1 MGEYKPMPESD
12 NSEKKI
18 NVRQERVYSV
28 IWAVLIGMGL
38 IWWFYP
44 NIRAALQTEPLTVVE
59 VVGADLDFADEQEK
73 KLNTSI
79 GTMADDVASGDQN
92 NKTDEVSE
100 TTLEKA
106 EVVDGGS
113 DSSKVI
119 NSDTSMAKRT
129 EPSDIDRDVAEENES
144 NKSDETSEATVEKT
158 EAQDSS
164 VSALNNIDSG
174 TSSAKGAGA
183 SSVKSS
189 DIDQDVVVN
198 QSAVEMEDAP
208 IISQTTGLLAP
219 TFDIVRIEVNGF
231 SVISGKANG
240 EGYVLLN
247 LDGVSMPESRSD
259 LDGSGEF
266 VIFVEL
272 PPSASS
278 QELRL
283 ELYPADI
290 DERVMSDAVIFLK
303 PRTPVFVAEKPIEDP
318 ETASV
323 KGSEATFPN
332 KIDSLEKTDTEI
344 VPIISAEVQSP
355 AIILADK
362 QGVRVITSAGGQGPI
377 LAVVLDTISYNLDGS
392 VRVGGRAVGTGFV
405 RVYLDNQAITTSR
418 IKPSG
423 HWSADLVDIDVGIY
437 TLRVDELNESGEVTS
452 RAESPFK
459 REDPADIA
467 EILNSGPIVVEPQS
481 AVFDK
486 SPIDVQGQVNE
497 LSNLLG
503 AFNDVQVSGIKTM
516 GGDNLIGGAAD
527 FGAPAVRFRVQ
538 TVQPGSTLWAIA
550 KERYGKGI
558 EYFKV
563 FEANK
568 ERIRDPDLIYPGQVF
583 ELPD

>member
-1 MGEYKPMPESD
+1 MPESD

-73 KLNTSI
+73 KLNSSI

-332 KIDSLEKTDTEI
+332 KIGSLEKTDTEI

-503 AFNDVQVSGIKTM
+503 AFNDVQVSGIKAM

>member
-1 MGEYKPMPESD
+1 MPESD

-106 EVVDGGS
+106 KVVDGGS

-119 NSDTSMAKRT
+119 NSNTSMAKRT

-144 NKSDETSEATVEKT
+144 NKSDEPSEATVEKT

-323 KGSEATFPN
+323 KGSEATFLN
-332 KIDSLEKTDTEI
+332 KIGSLKKTDTEI

-362 QGVRVITSAGGQGPI
+362 QGVRVITSAGGHGPI

-503 AFNDVQVSGIKTM
+503 AFNDVQVSGIKAM

-527 FGAPAVRFRVQ
+527 FSAPAVRFRVQ

>member
-1 MGEYKPMPESD
+1 MPESD
-12 NSEKKI
+12 NSETKI
-18 NVRQERVYSV
+18 NVRQERVYSA
-28 IWAVLIGMGL
+28 IWAVLIGIGL

-59 VVGADLDFADEQEK
+59 VEVEAADLDFADEQQK
-73 KLNTSI
+73 KSNTAI
-79 GTMADDVASGDQN
+79 GTMADDVASGDEN

-106 EVVDGGS
+106 EVLDGVS
-113 DSSKVI
+113 DSLKVI
-119 NSDTSMAKRT
+119 NSETSMAKRA
-129 EPSDIDRDVAEENES
+129 EPSDIDRDVAEEDES
-144 NKSDETSEATVEKT
+144 NKSDEISATTVEKT
-158 EAQDSS
+158 EVVDNS
-164 VSALNNIDSG
+164 VSALNNIDSV
-174 TSSAKGAGA
+174 TSTATGASA
-183 SSVKSS
+183 SSVNSL
-189 DIDQDVVVN
+189 DIDQDVVIN

-208 IISQTTGLLAP
+208 IIAQTTGLLPP

-247 LDGVSMPESRSD
+247 LDGVSLPGSRAD

-272 PPSASS
+272 PPAASS

-283 ELYPADI
+283 ELYPSDI
-290 DERVMSDAVIFLK
+290 DGKVMSDAVVFLK
-303 PRTPVFVAEKPIEDP
+303 PRTPILVAEEPIEDP

-323 KGSEATFPN
+323 KSSEITFPN
-332 KIDSLEKTDTEI
+332 KVDSVEATETKI
-344 VPIISAEVQSP
+344 VPLISAEVQSP

-362 QGVRVITSAGGQGPI
+362 QGVRVITSAGEQGPI

-423 HWSADLVDIDVGIY
+423 YWSADLVDIDVGIY

-467 EILNSGPIVVEPQS
+467 EILNSGPTVVETQS
-481 AVFDK
+481 GVFDR
-486 SPIDVQGQVNE
+486 SSIDVQGQVNE
-497 LSNLLG
+497 LAELSG

-516 GGDNLIGGAAD
+516 GGDNPIGSASG
-527 FGAPAVRFRVQ
+527 FGTPAVRFRVQ

>member
-1 MGEYKPMPESD
+1 MPESD

-106 EVVDGGS
+106 KVVDGGS

-144 NKSDETSEATVEKT
+144 NKSDEPSEATVEKT

-362 QGVRVITSAGGQGPI
+362 QGVRVITSAGGHGPI

>member
-1 MGEYKPMPESD
+1 MPESD

-129 EPSDIDRDVAEENES
+129 EPSDIDRDAAEKNES

-323 KGSEATFPN
+323 KGSEANFPN
-332 KIDSLEKTDTEI
+332 KIGSLEKTDTEI

-392 VRVGGRAVGTGFV
+392 VRVGGRAVGTWFV

>member
-1 MGEYKPMPESD
+1 MPESD

-79 GTMADDVASGDQN
+79 GTMADDLASGDQN

-106 EVVDGGS
+106 KVVDGGS

-119 NSDTSMAKRT
+119 NSNTSMAKRT

-144 NKSDETSEATVEKT
+144 NKSDEPSEATVEKT

-189 DIDQDVVVN
+189 DIDQDVVVS

-290 DERVMSDAVIFLK
+290 DKRVMSDSVIFLK

-467 EILNSGPIVVEPQS
+467 EILNSGPIIVEPQS

-503 AFNDVQVSGIKTM
+503 AFNDVQVSGIKAM

>member
-1 MGEYKPMPESD
+1 MPESD

-344 VPIISAEVQSP
+344 VPISSAEVQSP

>member
-1 MGEYKPMPESD
+1 MPESD

-189 DIDQDVVVN
+189 DIDQDVVVS

>member
-1 MGEYKPMPESD
+1 MPESD

-59 VVGADLDFADEQEK
+59 VVGADLDFADEQEN

-144 NKSDETSEATVEKT
+144 NKSDEPSEATVEKT

-219 TFDIVRIEVNGF
+219 TFDSVRIEVNGF

-362 QGVRVITSAGGQGPI
+362 QGVRVITSAGEQGPI

>member
-1 MGEYKPMPESD
+1 MPESD

-106 EVVDGGS
+106 KVVDGGS

-119 NSDTSMAKRT
+119 NSNTSMAKRT

-189 DIDQDVVVN
+189 DIDQDVVVS

-290 DERVMSDAVIFLK
+290 DERVLSDAVIFLK

-503 AFNDVQVSGIKTM
+503 AFNDVQVSGIKAM

>member
-1 MGEYKPMPESD
+1 MPEPD

-59 VVGADLDFADEQEK
+59 VVGSDLDFADEQEK

-119 NSDTSMAKRT
+119 NSNTSMAKRT

-144 NKSDETSEATVEKT
+144 NKSDEPSEATVEKT

-290 DERVMSDAVIFLK
+290 DERVLSDAVIFLK

-377 LAVVLDTISYNLDGS
+377 LAVILDTISYNLDGS

-503 AFNDVQVSGIKTM
+503 AFNDVQVSGIKAM

>member
-1 MGEYKPMPESD
+1 MPESD

-119 NSDTSMAKRT
+119 NSNTSMAKRT

-144 NKSDETSEATVEKT
+144 NKSDEPSEATVEKT

-503 AFNDVQVSGIKTM
+503 AFNDVQVSGIKAM

>member
-1 MGEYKPMPESD
+1 MPESD

-323 KGSEATFPN
+323 KGSESTFTN
-332 KIDSLEKTDTEI
+332 KIDSLEKTDTKI
-344 VPIISAEVQSP
+344 VPIISDEVQSP

>member
-1 MGEYKPMPESD
+1 MPESD

-106 EVVDGGS
+106 KVVDGGS

-119 NSDTSMAKRT
+119 NSNTSMAKRT

-144 NKSDETSEATVEKT
+144 NKSDEPSEATVEKT

-332 KIDSLEKTDTEI
+332 KIGSLEKTDTEI

>member
-1 MGEYKPMPESD
+1 MPESD

-106 EVVDGGS
+106 KVVDGGS

-119 NSDTSMAKRT
+119 NSNTSMAKRT

-144 NKSDETSEATVEKT
+144 NKSDEPSEATVEKT

-362 QGVRVITSAGGQGPI
+362 QGVRVITSVGGQGPI

-503 AFNDVQVSGIKTM
+503 AFNDVQVSGIKAM

>member
-1 MGEYKPMPESD
+1 MPESD

-106 EVVDGGS
+106 KVVDGGS

-144 NKSDETSEATVEKT
+144 NKSDEPSEATVEKT

-362 QGVRVITSAGGQGPI
+362 QGVRVITSAGGHGPI

-503 AFNDVQVSGIKTM
+503 AFNDVQVSGIKAM

>member
-1 MGEYKPMPESD
+1 MPESD

-144 NKSDETSEATVEKT
+144 NKSDEPSEATVEKT

-362 QGVRVITSAGGQGPI
+362 QGVRVITSAGGHGPI

-527 FGAPAVRFRVQ
+527 FSAPAVRFRVQ

>member
-1 MGEYKPMPESD
+1 MPESD

-106 EVVDGGS
+106 KVVDGGS

-119 NSDTSMAKRT
+119 NSNTSMAKRT

-503 AFNDVQVSGIKTM
+503 AFNDVQVSGIKAM

>member
-1 MGEYKPMPESD
+1 MPESD

-18 NVRQERVYSV
+18 NVRQERVYSA
-28 IWAVLIGMGL
+28 IWAVLIGIGL

-44 NIRAALQTEPLTVVE
+44 NIRAALQTEPVTVVE
-59 VVGADLDFADEQEK
+59 VLGADLDFADEQGK
-73 KLNTSI
+73 KSNTSI
-79 GTMADDVASGDQN
+79 GTMADDAASRDEN

-100 TTLEKA
+100 ITLEKA

-113 DSSKVI
+113 GPLKVI
-119 NSDTSMAKRT
+119 NSDTSMAKRA
-129 EPSDIDRDVAEENES
+129 EPSDD
-144 NKSDETSEATVEKT
+144 
-158 EAQDSS
+158 S
-164 VSALNNIDSG
+164 VSALNNIDSV
-174 TSSAKGAGA
+174 TSTAKGASA
-183 SSVKSS
+183 SSVNSS
-189 DIDQDVVVN
+189 DIDQGVVVN
-198 QSAVEMEDAP
+198 QSAVETEDAP
-208 IISQTTGLLAP
+208 IIAQTTGLLAP

-247 LDGVSMPESRSD
+247 LDGLSLPESRAD
-259 LDGSGEF
+259 LDGNGEF

-290 DERVMSDAVIFLK
+290 DGRIMSDAVIFLN
-303 PRTPVFVAEKPIEDP
+303 PRTPVLAVEEPIEDP
-318 ETASV
+318 ENASV
-323 KGSEATFPN
+323 KSSEATFPN
-332 KIDSLEKTDTEI
+332 KVDSVEKTDTKI
-344 VPIISAEVQSP
+344 VPTISAEVQSP

-362 QGVRVITSAGGQGPI
+362 QGVRVIASAGEQGPI

-423 HWSADLVDIDVGIY
+423 YWSADLVDIDVGIY

-467 EILNSGPIVVEPQS
+467 EILNSGRIVVETQS
-481 AVFDK
+481 VVFDGP
-486 SPIDVQGQVNE
+486 SIDVQGQVNE
-497 LSNLLG
+497 LSNPSGVFNG
-503 AFNDVQVSGIKTM
+503 AQVSGIKAT
-516 GGDNLIGGAAD
+516 GSDDPIGGPAD
-527 FGAPAVRFRVQ
+527 FGTPAVRFRVQ

>member
-1 MGEYKPMPESD
+1 MPESD

-106 EVVDGGS
+106 KVVDGGS

-503 AFNDVQVSGIKTM
+503 AFNDVQVSGIKAM

>member
-1 MGEYKPMPESD
+1 MPESD

-362 QGVRVITSAGGQGPI
+362 QGVRVITSAGGHGPI

-503 AFNDVQVSGIKTM
+503 AFNDVQVSGIKAM

>member
-1 MGEYKPMPESD
+1 MPESD

-106 EVVDGGS
+106 KVVDGGS
-113 DSSKVI
+113 VSSKVI
-119 NSDTSMAKRT
+119 NSNTSMAKRT

-144 NKSDETSEATVEKT
+144 NKSDEPSEATVEKT

-362 QGVRVITSAGGQGPI
+362 QGVRVITSAGGKGPI

-503 AFNDVQVSGIKTM
+503 AFNDVQVSGIKAM

>member
-1 MGEYKPMPESD
+1 MPESD

-119 NSDTSMAKRT
+119 NSNTSMAKRT

-144 NKSDETSEATVEKT
+144 NKSDEPSEATVEKT

>member
-1 MGEYKPMPESD
+1 MPESD

-106 EVVDGGS
+106 KVVDGGS

-362 QGVRVITSAGGQGPI
+362 QGVRVITSAGGHGPI

-503 AFNDVQVSGIKTM
+503 AFNDVQVSGIKAM

>member
-1 MGEYKPMPESD
+1 MPESD

-18 NVRQERVYSV
+18 NVRQETVYSV

-106 EVVDGGS
+106 KVVDGGS

-129 EPSDIDRDVAEENES
+129 EPSDIDRDAAEKNES

-392 VRVGGRAVGTGFV
+392 VRVGGRAVGTWFV

-503 AFNDVQVSGIKTM
+503 AFNDVQVSGIKAM
-516 GGDNLIGGAAD
+516 GGDNPIGGASD
-527 FGAPAVRFRVQ
+527 FGTPAVRFRVQ

>member
-1 MGEYKPMPESD
+1 MPESD

-18 NVRQERVYSV
+18 NVRQERVYSA
-28 IWAVLIGMGL
+28 IWAVLIGIGL

-44 NIRAALQTEPLTVVE
+44 NIRAALQTEPVTVVE
-59 VVGADLDFADEQEK
+59 VVGADLDFADEQGK
-73 KLNTSI
+73 KSNTSI
-79 GTMADDVASGDQN
+79 GTMADDAASSDEN

-100 TTLEKA
+100 ITLEKA

-113 DSSKVI
+113 DPLKVI
-119 NSDTSMAKRT
+119 NSDTSMAKRA
-129 EPSDIDRDVAEENES
+129 EPSDIVRDVAEEDES
-144 NKSDETSEATVEKT
+144 NKSDEILEATVAKT
-158 EAQDSS
+158 EAQDGS
-164 VSALNNIDSG
+164 VSALNNIDSV
-174 TSSAKGAGA
+174 TSTAKGASA
-183 SSVKSS
+183 SSVNSS
-189 DIDQDVVVN
+189 DIDQGVVVN
-198 QSAVEMEDAP
+198 QSAVETEDAP
-208 IISQTTGLLAP
+208 IIAQTTGLLAP

-247 LDGVSMPESRSD
+247 LDGLSLPESRSD

-290 DERVMSDAVIFLK
+290 DGRVMSDAVIFLK
-303 PRTPVFVAEKPIEDP
+303 PRTPVLVVEEPIEDP
-318 ETASV
+318 ENASV
-323 KGSEATFPN
+323 KSSETTFPN
-332 KIDSLEKTDTEI
+332 KVDSVKKTDTKI
-344 VPIISAEVQSP
+344 VPTISAEVQSP

-362 QGVRVITSAGGQGPI
+362 QGVRVIASAGEQGPI

-392 VRVGGRAVGTGFV
+392 VRVGGRAVGIGFV

-423 HWSADLVDIDVGIY
+423 YWSADLVDIDVGIY

-467 EILNSGPIVVEPQS
+467 EILNSGRIVVETQS
-481 AVFDK
+481 VVFDGP
-486 SPIDVQGQVNE
+486 SIDVQGQVNE
-497 LSNLLG
+497 LSNPSGVFNG
-503 AFNDVQVSGIKTM
+503 AQVSGIKAT
-516 GGDNLIGGAAD
+516 GSDNPIAGVAD
-527 FGAPAVRFRVQ
+527 FGTPAVRFRVQ

>member
-1 MGEYKPMPESD
+1 MPESD

-106 EVVDGGS
+106 KVVDGGS

-119 NSDTSMAKRT
+119 NSNTSMAKRT

-144 NKSDETSEATVEKT
+144 NKSDEPSEATVEKT

-503 AFNDVQVSGIKTM
+503 AFNDVQVSGIKAM

>member
-1 MGEYKPMPESD
+1 MPESD

-18 NVRQERVYSV
+18 NVRQERVYSA

-106 EVVDGGS
+106 KVVDGGS

-119 NSDTSMAKRT
+119 NSNTSMAKRT

-144 NKSDETSEATVEKT
+144 NKSDEPSEATVEKT

-247 LDGVSMPESRSD
+247 LDGVSLPESRSD

-318 ETASV
+318 ETAIV

-503 AFNDVQVSGIKTM
+503 AFNDVQVSGIKAM

>member
-1 MGEYKPMPESD
+1 MPESD

-106 EVVDGGS
+106 KVVDGGS

-119 NSDTSMAKRT
+119 NSNTSMAKRT

-144 NKSDETSEATVEKT
+144 NKSDEPSEATVEKT

>member
-1 MGEYKPMPESD
+1 MPESD

-144 NKSDETSEATVEKT
+144 NKSDEPSEATVEKT

-362 QGVRVITSAGGQGPI
+362 QGVRVITSAGGHGPI

-503 AFNDVQVSGIKTM
+503 AFNDVQVSGIKAM

>member
-1 MGEYKPMPESD
+1 MPESD

-106 EVVDGGS
+106 KVVDGGS

-144 NKSDETSEATVEKT
+144 NKSDEPSEATVEKT

-503 AFNDVQVSGIKTM
+503 AFNDVQVSGIKAM

>member
-1 MGEYKPMPESD
+1 MPESD

-527 FGAPAVRFRVQ
+527 FSAPAVRFRVQ

>member
-1 MGEYKPMPESD
+1 MPESD

-106 EVVDGGS
+106 KVVDGGS

-119 NSDTSMAKRT
+119 NSNTSMAKRT

-144 NKSDETSEATVEKT
+144 NKSDEPSEATVEKT

-362 QGVRVITSAGGQGPI
+362 QGVRVITSAGGHGPI

-503 AFNDVQVSGIKTM
+503 AFNDVQVSGIKAM